1 MMDYTILTIE
11 IQRPYTLRETQL
23 MHIEDAIAEILHC
36 DEEEVKVTDQDIV
49 NW

>member
-1 MMDYTILTIE
+1 MQYTILTIE

-36 DEEEVKVTDQDIV
+36 DEEEVKVTDQEK
-49 NW
+49 WGW